1 MKATLL
7 PLLGKYYG
15 TEIEVDFEDN
25 PNSNKEI
32 ITLWDS
38 TGFVPSIRYLEYYDY
53 TQEDWDKNKVC
64 EDFICDSHFES
75 KLTYERAL
83 KLVNLINSSKE

>member
-15 TEIEVDFEDN
+15 TEIEIYFEDD
-25 PNSNKEI
+25 PNSHTETL
-32 ITLWDS
+32 TLWDT
-38 TGFVPSIRYLEYYDY
+38 TGFIPSIRYLEKYGY
-53 TQEDWDKNKVC
+53 TQEDWDSGRTDD
-64 EDFICDSHFES
+64 DFICDSHFES